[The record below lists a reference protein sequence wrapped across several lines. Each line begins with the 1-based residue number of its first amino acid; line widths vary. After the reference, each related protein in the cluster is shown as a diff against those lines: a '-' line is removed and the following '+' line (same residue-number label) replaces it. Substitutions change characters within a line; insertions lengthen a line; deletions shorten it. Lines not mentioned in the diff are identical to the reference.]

1 MCLRG
6 YVLRSYRFVTMV
18 TFKLPQYCYIINIQL
33 WLPYRSHRP
42 CLKENPHSLRK
53 YESKRTSKIPISQL
67 FMNCENVGKQS
78 ELILKNPNFQSL
90 SSIGKNWEVKRGQ
103 HSGIP
108 IFNLSVNWEENW
120 KDSQKPRFKSSNF
133 ESIDE
138 LEVMP

>member
-6 YVLRSYRFVTMV
+6 YILRSYCFVTMV
-18 TFKLPQYCYIINIQL
+18 TFKLPQYCYIINIYDFPTHHIDPAWKRIL
-33 WLPYRSHRP
+33 TVW
-42 CLKENPHSLRK
+42 ENMKARELQKSQFPNCSWIGKKLEK
-53 YESKRTSKIPISQL
+53 LSK
-67 FMNCENVGKQS
+67 
-78 ELILKNPNFQSL
+78 LILENPNFQSL